1 MDRVHDGIDG
11 IERHGERPCRR
22 SRLHGRP
29 QVLGPLHCPGATGDG
44 VMATKLEVSAR
55 RRFQLAIC
63 IILWFASSAVCT
75 ACAKLTLSL
84 LAPRAGSCALTVTTL
99 QFFIASSAATAAC
112 VIFNRR
118 PPSALRELL
127 RVALAYTLGFLLLNQ
142 SLGRLQASFTETVRG
157 LEPLTSFAFA
167 WLLGARGSQLQTAS
181 AAALCTV
188 LAGAALSVWAQPA
201 FDPGG
206 LLFGLLANCAFSS
219 RALLVTTLQ
228 VSPLPHTSPHTPT
241 RTSPPLPAS
250 PTFHGLRRPSLRS

>member
-1 MDRVHDGIDG
+1 
-11 IERHGERPCRR
+11 
-22 SRLHGRP
+22 
-29 QVLGPLHCPGATGDG
+29 
-44 VMATKLEVSAR
+44 MATKLEVSAR